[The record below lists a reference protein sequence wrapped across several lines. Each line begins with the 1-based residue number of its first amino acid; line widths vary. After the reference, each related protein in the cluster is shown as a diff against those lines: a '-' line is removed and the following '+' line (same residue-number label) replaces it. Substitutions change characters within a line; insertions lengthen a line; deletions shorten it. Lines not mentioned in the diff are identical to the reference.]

1 MVTLA
6 QLYKILYNA
15 NYLLESLTDIFIM
28 ALKFYD
34 SPFHV
39 NHNEE
44 TASKMV
50 MKMDLSIM
58 LSRLIES
65 KQWTQAQAAEELG
78 VKQSRISDLVNA
90 KIEKFT
96 IDALFDMLDKLGF
109 QVSWT
114 MPSLQKATMVITTK
128 VT

>member
-1 MVTLA
+1 
-6 QLYKILYNA
+6 
-15 NYLLESLTDIFIM
+15 M

-39 NHNEE
+39 NHDKE
-44 TASKMV
+44 TASKLV
-50 MKMDLSIM
+50 MKIDLAIM

-65 KQWTQAQAAEELG
+65 KQWTQAQAAEQLG

-96 IDALFDMLDKLGF
+96 IDALFDMLDKFGF

-114 MPSLQKATMVITTK
+114 MPSLQKATLVIKAKTAQ
-128 VT
+128 

>member
-1 MVTLA
+1 MT
-6 QLYKILYNA
+6 
-15 NYLLESLTDIFIM
+15 
-28 ALKFYD
+28 LKFYD

-39 NHNEE
+39 NHEAE

-58 LSRLIES
+58 LSRLIQS
-65 KQWTQAQAAEELG
+65 KQWTQAQTAEHLD
-78 VKQSRISDLVNA
+78 VTQSRISDLVNG

-109 QVSWT
+109 QVSWS
-114 MPSLQKATMVITTK
+114 MSSLQKATMVIKAK
-128 VT
+128 VVQ

>member
-1 MVTLA
+1 MT
-6 QLYKILYNA
+6 
-15 NYLLESLTDIFIM
+15 
-28 ALKFYD
+28 LKFYD

-39 NHNEE
+39 NHDEE

-58 LSRLIES
+58 LGRLIES
-65 KQWTQAQAAEELG
+65 KQWTQAQAAEQLG

-109 QVSWT
+109 QVCWS
-114 MPSLQKATMVITTK
+114 MPSLQKATMVIK
-128 VT
+128 AKGAQ

>member
-1 MVTLA
+1 MV
-6 QLYKILYNA
+6 
-15 NYLLESLTDIFIM
+15 
-28 ALKFYD
+28 LKFYD

-39 NHNEE
+39 NHDEE

-58 LSRLIES
+58 LSRLIQS
-65 KQWTQAQAAEELG
+65 KQWTQAQAAEHLE
-78 VKQSRISDLVNA
+78 VTQSRISDLMNG

-109 QVSWT
+109 QISWS
-114 MPSLQKATMVITTK
+114 MPSLQKATVDITAKT
-128 VT
+128 VQ

>member
-1 MVTLA
+1 
-6 QLYKILYNA
+6 
-15 NYLLESLTDIFIM
+15 M
-28 ALKFYD
+28 ALIFYD

-39 NHNEE
+39 NHDEE

-58 LSRLIES
+58 IRKLIDS
-65 KQWTQAQAAEELG
+65 KQWTQSQAAEHLG

-96 IDALFDMLDKLGF
+96 IDALFDMLDKFGF

-114 MPSLQKATMVITTK
+114 MPSLQKATLVIKSKTAQ
-128 VT
+128 

>member
-1 MVTLA
+1 MT
-6 QLYKILYNA
+6 
-15 NYLLESLTDIFIM
+15 
-28 ALKFYD
+28 LKFYD

-39 NHNEE
+39 NHDVE
-44 TASKMV
+44 TASKMA

-65 KQWTQAQAAEELG
+65 KQWTQAQAAEQLG

-96 IDALFDMLDKLGF
+96 IDALFDMLDKFGF
-109 QVSWT
+109 QVNWT
-114 MPSLQKATMVITTK
+114 MPSLQKATLVITAKTIQ
-128 VT
+128 

>member
-1 MVTLA
+1 
-6 QLYKILYNA
+6 
-15 NYLLESLTDIFIM
+15 M

-39 NHNEE
+39 NHYEE

-65 KQWTQAQAAEELG
+65 KQWTQAQAAEQLG

-114 MPSLQKATMVITTK
+114 MSSLQKATVDITAKT
-128 VT
+128 TQ

>member
-1 MVTLA
+1 
-6 QLYKILYNA
+6 
-15 NYLLESLTDIFIM
+15 M

-39 NHNEE
+39 NHDKE

-50 MKMDLSIM
+50 MKIDLAIM

-65 KQWTQAQAAEELG
+65 KQWTQAQAAEQLG

-96 IDALFDMLDKLGF
+96 IDALFDMLDKFGF

-114 MPSLQKATMVITTK
+114 MPSLQKATLVIKAKTAQ
-128 VT
+128 

>member
-1 MVTLA
+1 
-6 QLYKILYNA
+6 
-15 NYLLESLTDIFIM
+15 M

-39 NHNEE
+39 NHDAE

-65 KQWTQAQAAEELG
+65 KQWTQAQAAEQLG

-114 MPSLQKATMVITTK
+114 MPSLKQATMVIKAKTTQ
-128 VT
+128 

>member
-1 MVTLA
+1 
-6 QLYKILYNA
+6 
-15 NYLLESLTDIFIM
+15 M

-39 NHNEE
+39 NHDEE

-58 LSRLIES
+58 LSRLIQS
-65 KQWTQAQAAEELG
+65 KQWTQARAAEQLE
-78 VKQSRISDLVNA
+78 VTQSRISDLMNG

-109 QVSWT
+109 QVSWS
-114 MPSLQKATMVITTK
+114 MPSLQKATVDIK
-128 VT
+128 VKTVQ

>member
-1 MVTLA
+1 
-6 QLYKILYNA
+6 
-15 NYLLESLTDIFIM
+15 M
-28 ALKFYD
+28 ALKFYE

-39 NHNEE
+39 NHDEE

-58 LSRLIES
+58 LSRLIQS
-65 KQWTQAQAAEELG
+65 KQWTQAQAAEQLE
-78 VKQSRISDLVNA
+78 VTQSRISDLVNG

-109 QVSWT
+109 QISWS
-114 MPSLQKATMVITTK
+114 MPSLQKATVDIKAKT
-128 VT
+128 VQ